1 MLIHRTACYNS
12 QRLSKKALIA
22 MLPTNTHMK
31 DFFEWLADDAWEI
44 LSFDPKTRLVC
55 IKTITPSG
63 DRHLAVTV
71 PVVSLS
77 QL

>member
-12 QRLSKKALIA
+12 QRLSQKALIA
-22 MLPTNTHMK
+22 MLPTETHMK
-31 DFFEWLADDAWEI
+31 KFFEGLEEDAWEI
-44 LSFDPKTRLVC
+44 ISFDPKTRLVC

-63 DRHLAVTV
+63 DRFLAVTV